1 MTLQHTFR
9 VSVVVGTLVAS
20 FVTGISVAHADT
32 IRTPINSAV
41 TVRGNSGGN
50 QSSQCGYISNAPN
63 HQLIITE
70 PLVSLRFTLEGG
82 GEPTI
87 LIQNDQ
93 GRNQCVMSDQL
104 SAGTLELPGAW
115 EEGRYNVF
123 IGDRRGNSHGY
134 TLSISQER

>member
-1 MTLQHTFR
+1 MTLQHTFK
-9 VSVVVGTLVAS
+9 VSVAIGTLVAS
-20 FVTGISVAHADT
+20 FLAGTSAAYADT

-41 TVRGNSGGN
+41 TVQGSSSGN
-50 QSSQCGYISNAPN
+50 QSSQCGYISNSPN

-87 LIQNDQ
+87 LIQNAQ
-93 GRNQCVMSDQL
+93 GRNQCVMSDQF
-104 SAGTLELPGAW
+104 SAGTIELPGAW
-115 EEGRYNVF
+115 EEGRYDVF
-123 IGDRRGNSHGY
+123 IGDRRGNSHRY